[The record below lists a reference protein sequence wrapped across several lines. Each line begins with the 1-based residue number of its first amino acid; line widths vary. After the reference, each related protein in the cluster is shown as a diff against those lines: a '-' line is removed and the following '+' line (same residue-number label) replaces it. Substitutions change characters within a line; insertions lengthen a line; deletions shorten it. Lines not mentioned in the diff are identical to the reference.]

1 MCIYVHIFM
10 YECVHM
16 CIYVSNYVSVCMHMC
31 TYIVLCT
38 YLSICMQM
46 SVCTNKHMHVYTWVC
61 IVCACIC
68 AFMCEHLCMYSVYIC
83 AYTCVCV
90 HLCVKD
96 KDDFV
101 HVNYL
106 SLLSKVK
113 SGSTSRSQSAWRPH
127 NSLTLVKEDSLISSF
142 FVFMISL
149 SFSLCFWKI
158 DIHIHL
164 KNNWEQIYILFPD

>member
-1 MCIYVHIFM
+1 MCVYKYTCAYM
-10 YECVHM
+10 YISLCMSVFICVYM
-16 CIYVSNYVSVCMHMC
+16 CLIMFLYVCMHMC
-31 TYIVLCT
+31 THIVLCT
-38 YLSICMQM
+38 YLSICMQI

-61 IVCACIC
+61 VVCACIC

-83 AYTCVCV
+83 AYMCVCI
-90 HLCVKD
+90 CVKD

-127 NSLTLVKEDSLISSF
+127 NSLTLVKEDSLISSW

-149 SFSLCFWKI
+149 SFSLCF
-158 DIHIHL
+158 
-164 KNNWEQIYILFPD
+164 